1 MSTRKCRLVIEDEV
15 WCYISG
21 LHVEHTEFLYNKFG
35 IFQDGYRYV
44 PAFQMRRWD
53 GKIRFFEKTGKTYV
67 ALLEE
72 IIPFLTTWGYELTI
86 DDKREY
92 WEPPT
97 RAQFDEA
104 LADFAEIG
112 IIPRQY
118 QVDQMWQ
125 LIESGNGFGI
135 LATGWGKSIGTALL
149 SATFG
154 KVGYRT
160 ITVVPSSDL
169 VTQTAEWFRKCG
181 LDVGEYGG
189 GSKDMDR
196 QHVIATW
203 QSLQNVPHHMKSFQV
218 FTIDEG
224 HGVRGAVIQELINEY
239 GSKIAF
245 RFGLTGTLPQDKVSA
260 MKLFCSIGTVRVECS
275 ASWLIANGYLAEV
288 DIEILQ
294 TVEPVDEEFPDY
306 PSERSFITKSKHRR
320 EFLADLICARA
331 EQHGNTLVLVHS
343 VPFGRE
349 LAAMIDGAVF
359 LSGASEKDVRKLNY
373 DLFDKR
379 DDLIVIATA
388 GIASTGISIDRV
400 FCLMLVDVNR
410 SFIQTIQSIGRGLRM
425 AKDKNKVHVVD
436 VSAYLKYSKKHL
448 KERMKFYREAGYPHT
463 AKPIKVKIA
472 S

>member
-112 IIPRQY
+112 INPRQY

-125 LIESGNGFGI
+125 LIESGNGIGV
-135 LATGWGKSIGTALL
+135 LATGWGKSIGSALMA
-149 SATFG
+149 ATFE

-203 QSLQNVPHHMKSFQV
+203 QSLQNVPHHIKGFQV
-218 FTIDEG
+218 FTIDECL
-224 HGVRGAVIQELINEY
+224 H
-239 GSKIAF
+239 
-245 RFGLTGTLPQDKVSA
+245 
-260 MKLFCSIGTVRVECS
+260 
-275 ASWLIANGYLAEV
+275 
-288 DIEILQ
+288 
-294 TVEPVDEEFPDY
+294 PD
-306 PSERSFITKSKHRR
+306 
-320 EFLADLICARA
+320 
-331 EQHGNTLVLVHS
+331 TLVTTIAGQKPICDIQIGDMVKTVNEETFENEFKPVIKVHKNLLKS
-343 VPFGRE
+343 SNEKRLKITLDDGRE
-349 LAAMIDGAVF
+349 LVITGNHKIRTKTGWKRADE
-359 LSGASEKDVRKLNY
+359 LTDEDELY
-373 DLFDKR
+373 D
-379 DDLIVIATA
+379 
-388 GIASTGISIDRV
+388 
-400 FCLMLVDVNR
+400 N
-410 SFIQTIQSIGRGLRM
+410 
-425 AKDKNKVHVVD
+425 
-436 VSAYLKYSKKHL
+436 
-448 KERMKFYREAGYPHT
+448 
-463 AKPIKVKIA
+463 
-472 S
+472 